1 MKVRATIAESVFYV
15 QVIDVLIAEKDF
27 CLYENKNLSPLIL
40 KEIKKFL
47 TFLKIFDII
56 LLES

>member
-27 CLYENKNLSPLIL
+27 YLQRNKNLSPLIL
-40 KEIKKFL
+40 KRE
-47 TFLKIFDII
+47 LKIFDI
-56 LLES
+56 SKNF

>member
-27 CLYENKNLSPLIL
+27 YLQRNENLSPLIL
-40 KEIKKFL
+40 KEIKNF
-47 TFLKIFDII
+47 
-56 LLES
+56 